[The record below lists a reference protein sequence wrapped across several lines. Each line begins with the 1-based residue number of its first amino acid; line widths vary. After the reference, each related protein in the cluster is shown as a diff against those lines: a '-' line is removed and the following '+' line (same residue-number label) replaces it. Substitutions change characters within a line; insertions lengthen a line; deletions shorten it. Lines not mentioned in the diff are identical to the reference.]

1 MKIEEIESL
10 WSEDSIITD
19 MDLSREASKIP
30 QLHAKY
36 YQIYIREKMI
46 LLKYRNEYKKLKL
59 EKHEFLINPTE
70 DKFNDGWK
78 LPAQGKILKNEIHT
92 YLDGDDL
99 ILQQEL
105 KIGIQE
111 EKVTFLKSIID
122 SINTRNFIIKNM
134 IEDRRFM
141 AGG

>member
-1 MKIEEIESL
+1 VKIEKIESL

-19 MDLSREASKIP
+19 IDLSREASKIP

>member
-19 MDLSREASKIP
+19 IDLSREASKIP

>member
-19 MDLSREASKIP
+19 IDLSREASKIP

-111 EKVTFLKSIID
+111 EKVAFLKSIID

>member
-19 MDLSREASKIP
+19 IDLSREASKIP

-92 YLDGDDL
+92 YLDGDNL

>member
-1 MKIEEIESL
+1 VKIEEIESL

-19 MDLSREASKIP
+19 IDLSREASKIP

-92 YLDGDDL
+92 YLDGDNL

>member
-19 MDLSREASKIP
+19 IDLSREASKIP

-78 LPAQGKILKNEIHT
+78 LPAQGKILKNEIN
-92 YLDGDDL
+92 Y
-99 ILQQEL
+99 
-105 KIGIQE
+105 
-111 EKVTFLKSIID
+111 FLFKQ
-122 SINTRNFIIKNM
+122 K
-134 IEDRRFM
+134 
-141 AGG
+141 

>member
-19 MDLSREASKIP
+19 IDLSREASKIP

-78 LPAQGKILKNEIHT
+78 LPAQCKILKNEINT

-99 ILQQEL
+99 LLQQEL

>member
-1 MKIEEIESL
+1 VKIEEIESL

-19 MDLSREASKIP
+19 IDLSREASKIP

>member
-19 MDLSREASKIP
+19 IDLSREASKIP

-78 LPAQGKILKNEIHT
+78 LPAQGKILKNEINT

-99 ILQQEL
+99 LLQQEL

-141 AGG
+141 SGG

>member
-1 MKIEEIESL
+1 VKIEEIESL

-19 MDLSREASKIP
+19 IDLSREASKIP

-99 ILQQEL
+99 LLQQEL

>member
-19 MDLSREASKIP
+19 IDLSREASKIP

-99 ILQQEL
+99 VLQQEL

>member
-1 MKIEEIESL
+1 VKIEEIESL

-19 MDLSREASKIP
+19 IDLSREASKIP

-36 YQIYIREKMI
+36 YQIYIREKII

-111 EKVTFLKSIID
+111 EKVAFLKSIID

>member
-19 MDLSREASKIP
+19 IDLSREASKIP

-99 ILQQEL
+99 LLQQEL

>member
-1 MKIEEIESL
+1 VKIEEIESL

-19 MDLSREASKIP
+19 IDLSREASKIP

-111 EKVTFLKSIID
+111 EKVAFLKSIID

>member
-1 MKIEEIESL
+1 VKIEEIESL

-19 MDLSREASKIP
+19 IDLSREASKIP

-36 YQIYIREKMI
+36 YKIYIREKMI